1 MNVGEHDGYPAS
13 RLIRSA
19 FLFHPGPSHAPESRT
34 PGGFAAVDIIGKGAN
49 LLREKNLSLAG
60 RKGVME
66 NASLR

>member
-1 MNVGEHDGYPAS
+1 MNVGEHDGYPAP

-19 FLFHPGPSHAPESRT
+19 FLFHPGPSHAPERRT